1 MLLWVRAAAVLGT
14 SMLLMGSKLIIHVP
28 EGGSVVSS
36 SGLFACDAGE
46 SCTIEF
52 NGHHFAETFTAVAH
66 SGYVFKHWETGSG
79 AICSGSLNTQ
89 CDELDPDSFGGFGT
103 DAATNRNRGALSLT
117 PAFSG
122 SAYDGSAPSPRITV
136 KSHQSTR
143 YYAVRGVTR
152 DEIWSQ
158 LTGAANPLP
167 VDRNAGTKPL
177 GHASFKYEYDYQG
190 EYAGNSSSCRVH
202 SGNFDFRFETVLPRL
217 AVNESVHRELDARWS
232 TLEDRVTEHEAGH
245 HAIYRQL
252 VTRLPEAL
260 QEIGVTPC
268 SELDQRVSEAVTR
281 AVDDIRRASADYD
294 EYHSD
299 ESYAITS
306 L

>member
-46 SCTIEF
+46 SCTIDF
-52 NGHHFAETFTAVAH
+52 NEQHFAETFTAVAD
-66 SGYVFKHWETGSG
+66 SGYVFNHWGSGTG

-89 CDELDPDSFGGFGT
+89 CDELDPDSLGGFGT
-103 DAATNRNRGALSLT
+103 AATTNRNRGALSLT
-117 PAFSG
+117 PSFSG
-122 SAYDGSAPSPRITV
+122 SANGSRASSPRFTV

-143 YYAVRGVTR
+143 YYAVRGATR

-167 VDRNAGTKPL
+167 VDRAAGTKPL
-177 GHASFKYEYDYQG
+177 GHASFKYEYDYQS
-190 EYAGNSSSCRVH
+190 EYAGNSSSCRVRN
-202 SGNFDFRFETVLPRL
+202 GNFSFRFETVLPRL
-217 AVNESVHRELDARWS
+217 AVNDSVRGEVDARWS
-232 TLEDRVTEHEAGH
+232 TLEDRVKEHEAGH

-260 QEIGVTPC
+260 QEIGVAPC
-268 SELDQRVSEAVTR
+268 SEFDQRVSEAVTQ

-294 EYHSD
+294 EYHSE